1 MNVLIIPSW
10 FGDSESPNAG
20 TFFRDEAT
28 LLSSS
33 NRVVMMVF
41 DRPTNG
47 KLPRESLICEEDCMK
62 QERINNNFTIIRVRL
77 PFHQNLSWDDNIRS
91 FQPIVKKAFERVY
104 RELKIDIIHAYATFW
119 AGIFAHWISA
129 TYCLPYM
136 ITEHFGPFNP
146 DFMHSDYIKGEM
158 RSAINNSDSFACV
171 SHHLRQQILMHGILR
186 DSFVIGNY
194 VNDDLFQINENSRE
208 ENLLLTVAYY
218 PSYIKDINT
227 LLCAYSQLVNRGVD
241 FKAIIVG
248 GGEKK
253 GGYYGENTITRMVNA
268 FKLSQFV
275 QVIDAVRHD
284 DMVTLMQR
292 CSFYVSSS
300 IAESFGVSICEAMLC
315 GKPCV
320 ITANG
325 GSMDFADDSNS
336 ITVEI
341 HNPLKLASGVIQM
354 MNSREKFNPNEIRNN
369 IVEKYG
375 AKTFLSKIS
384 ETYRQMIDA
393 KS

>member
-28 LLSSS
+28 LLSSC

-41 DRPTNG
+41 DRPTKG

-62 QERINNNFTIIRVRL
+62 QERINNKFTIIRVRL

-146 DFMHSDYIKGEM
+146 DFLHSDYIKGEIQ
-158 RSAINNSDSFACV
+158 SAINNSDSFACV

-253 GGYYGENTITRMVNA
+253 GGYDGENTITRMVNA